1 MHIMFSDAERNWMD
15 MKKFG
20 CPIKAGCPADIRRS
34 IEKKKKLLKK
44 QEEWING
51 RNPQQPSGA

>member
-20 CPIKAGCPADIRRS
+20 CPIKSGCPADIRRS
-34 IEKKKKLLKK
+34 IERKKKLLKK
-44 QEEWING
+44 QEEWIYG
-51 RNPQQPSGA
+51 RVSQSQKRV